1 MTQRCKACS
10 HPERAAIDAALV
22 TGTGT
27 VRDIA
32 GQHGLSPSSLD
43 RHRQAHIPAALA
55 QATQAAEVV
64 QADDLLGQVR
74 SLLADARRIQQAAE
88 AARDLKTAL
97 AGVREQARVL
107 ELLAKLLGELES
119 STTVNVLNV
128 TASPEWALIRSA
140 LTKALAPYPEAT
152 QAVARALSAGGQP

>member
-64 QADDLLGQVR
+64 QADDTVWV
-74 SLLADARRIQQAAE
+74 LALVHTARRWPPM
-88 AARDLKTAL
+88 L
-97 AGVREQARVL
+97 
-107 ELLAKLLGELES
+107 
-119 STTVNVLNV
+119 
-128 TASPEWALIRSA
+128 
-140 LTKALAPYPEAT
+140 
-152 QAVARALSAGGQP
+152 